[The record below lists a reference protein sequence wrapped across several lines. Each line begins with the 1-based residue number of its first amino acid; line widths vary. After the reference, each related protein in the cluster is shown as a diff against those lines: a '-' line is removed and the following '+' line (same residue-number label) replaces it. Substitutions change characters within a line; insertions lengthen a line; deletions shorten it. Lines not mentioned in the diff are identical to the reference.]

1 MPPSCSVR
9 LDTKINT
16 ATIDAAIASTL
27 PEGEEKGG
35 EEEGEEG
42 EGEEG
47 EGEEEQTLLLFSSA
61 RGDGAR
67 LGAQNRSLYL
77 DGASEPFTLRAV
89 LYSPTPWGYD
99 DDLHYHTAVYES
111 DYEAIFARDLDLIVS
126 LGANAVRIHGFL
138 GVALALLVPGALAGT
153 PPVALRVPC

>member
-1 MPPSCSVR
+1 MQRGVCA
-9 LDTKINT
+9 L
-16 ATIDAAIASTL
+16 AS
-27 PEGEEKGG
+27 
-35 EEEGEEG
+35 
-42 EGEEG
+42 
-47 EGEEEQTLLLFSSA
+47 LLLFSSA
-61 RGDGAR
+61 RVDGAR
-67 LGAQNRSLYL
+67 LVAQNRSLFL

-138 GVALALLVPGALAGT
+138 GVADQVRASAPKLSLIHI
-153 PPVALRVPC
+153 